1 MKENAKKFEKPVLLR
16 QETYQ
21 TASSEHCHQ
30 VKSECSPYQA
40 KA

>member
-1 MKENAKKFEKPVLLR
+1 MVKKFEKPILIK
-16 QETYQ
+16 EEKYQ
-21 TASSEHCHQ
+21 TATYEHCHQ